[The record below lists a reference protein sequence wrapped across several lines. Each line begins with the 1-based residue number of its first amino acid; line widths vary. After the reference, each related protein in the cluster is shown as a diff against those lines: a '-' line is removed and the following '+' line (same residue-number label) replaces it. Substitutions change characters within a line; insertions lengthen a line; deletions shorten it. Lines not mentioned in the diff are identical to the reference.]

1 MKCNTK
7 LGLVKYC
14 AIVEAIADGYFDFD
28 GTYQPHIGMMN
39 AMRVFYNECV
49 TESAFDEKYP
59 HNITN
64 IMDMQDIVDDEEF
77 IKIFNGCVSLDET
90 TFDFGN
96 AYCDAMDIVSNRKGS
111 LVNMFEQIKNMI
123 AGFSAELEHVLT
135 PDNLKV
141 IKDVAV
147 ALGNGSALDDTL
159 AKARIEKAV
168 SE

>member
-1 MKCNTK
+1 MNI
-7 LGLVKYC
+7 VKYT

-49 TESAFDEKYP
+49 TESTFDEKYP

-64 IMDMQDIVDDEEF
+64 ILDMQDIVNDDDF
-77 IKIFNGCVSLDET
+77 IKAFNFCLKSENIS
-90 TFDFGN
+90 FDFGN
-96 AYCDAMDIVSNRKGS
+96 AYCDAMKIVDNRKGS
-111 LVNMFEQIKNMI
+111 LANMFEQIKNMI

-135 PDNLKV
+135 PDNLKAV
-141 IKDVAV
+141 KDVAV
-147 ALGNGSALDDTL
+147 ALGNGSALDDAL

-168 SE
+168 